1 MFKFLGSLLD
11 SNEREIKKLQPIVDL
26 VNAHEKD
33 IKKLSDSKLKAKTE
47 GFKKNLSQGDT
58 LDDLLPEAFAMV
70 REAAMRTIGQRHYDV
85 QIVGGT
91 ALHQGKIA
99 EMKTGEGKTLVSTLP
114 LYLNALG
121 GNGVHLVTVNDYLS
135 RRDAE
140 WMGPIYHL
148 LGLSVGIINHE
159 KSFVFDPNPQ
169 TPTTSEENL
178 KMDPETS
185 LSPEKEGLGEGEFL
199 REVTRKEAYE
209 ADITYGTNNEFGF
222 DYLRDNM
229 ASSLEE
235 MVQRPLYY
243 SIVDEVDSILID
255 EARTPL
261 IISAPAAEAT
271 DKYIQ
276 FAAIVDKLVNET
288 DYILDEKLKTASL
301 LEIGI
306 SKVERVLGV
315 SNLYEKDFETV
326 HHVEEALKA
335 KTLYHKDKD
344 YVVKENQVIIV
355 DEFTGRLLP
364 GRRYSEGLHQAIEAK
379 EGVVVQKESRT
390 LATVTFQNY
399 FRLYEKLSG
408 MTGTA
413 ATSAEEFHKVYKLDV
428 LEIPTNEPLI
438 RKDYNDA
445 VFKSE
450 KAKWQAVVR
459 EIEEKHKKGQ
469 PVLVGTTS
477 IEKNELLTDL
487 LKRKKVPH
495 EVLNAKNHKKEAH
508 IIATAGE
515 KGSVTIA
522 TNIAGRGVDIKL
534 GEGVTDLGGLHIVGT
549 EKHEARRIDN
559 QLRGRSGRQGDPG
572 SSRFFVSL
580 QDDVIRLFGGDS
592 VANIMTTLKIP
603 EDIPI
608 ENAMVTKALESAQSR
623 VEGHNFDIRK
633 RLVDY
638 DDVLNKHREIIYS
651 QRRNILNLGASK
663 DKQEQLKLKEM
674 VMEKMNTEVDNIL
687 LAAQSESK
695 TFDYDRLANDFL
707 SIVPFDDTSK
717 KEINTQIKKIV
728 DEDKMREFML
738 KIINQIYES
747 REKQYGEDVSRQI
760 EKLVLSSTID
770 SMWINHLED
779 IDYLRE
785 GVGLKGYAAKD
796 PLVEYKS
803 EAFKLFEDLQR
814 AINFEI
820 THRIFK
826 IQLVPQGQEQDHTG
840 HDHGP
845 LPSTPTSQT
854 TTTSTSSTNL
864 EEPQEQVVNAS
875 SKKIG
880 RNDPCPCGSGLKYKK
895 CGLINSPKHKG

>member
-1 MFKFLGSLLD
+1 MD
-11 SNEREIKKLQPIVDL
+11 SNEREIKKLQPTVDL
-26 VNAHEKD
+26 VNAYEKEV
-33 IKKLSDSKLKAKTE
+33 KKLSDQKLKAKTE
-47 GFKKNLSQGDT
+47 ELKKRLTRGET
-58 LDDLLPEAFAMV
+58 LNDILPEAFALV
-70 REAAMRTIGQRHYDV
+70 REAAQRTIGQRHYDV
-85 QIVGGT
+85 QIIGGT

-114 LYLNALG
+114 LYLNALS
-121 GNGVHLVTVNDYLS
+121 GNGSHLVTVNDYLS

-169 TPTTSEENL
+169 TPKTSEETI
-178 KMDPETS
+178 KMDPATS
-185 LSPEKEGLGEGEFL
+185 LSPEKERMGEGQFL
-199 REVTRKEAYE
+199 REVSRKEAYE

-235 MVQRPLYY
+235 MVQRSLHY

-271 DKYIQ
+271 DKYLQ

-301 LEIGI
+301 SEIGI
-306 SKVERVLGV
+306 SKVERVLGI

-390 LATVTFQNY
+390 MATVTFQNY

-438 RKDYNDA
+438 RKDHHDA

-495 EVLNAKNHKKEAH
+495 EVLNAKNHKKEAY
-508 IIATAGE
+508 IIAKAGE

-534 GEGVTDLGGLHIVGT
+534 GEGVTELGGLHIVGT

-592 VANIMTTLKIP
+592 VANIMTKLKIP

-651 QRRNILNLGASK
+651 QRRNILDLGASK
-663 DKQEQLKLKEM
+663 DKKKQLKLKEM
-674 VMEKMNTEVDNIL
+674 VLEKMNTEIDNIL
-687 LAAQSESK
+687 LAAQSDSK
-695 TFDYDRLANDFL
+695 TFNYDRLTNDFL
-707 SIVPFDDTSK
+707 SIVPFDERSK
-717 KEINTQIKKIV
+717 KEITNQIKKIV
-728 DEDKMREFML
+728 DEDKLREFML

-747 REKQYGEDVSRQI
+747 REKQYGEDVTRQI

-770 SMWINHLED
+770 SLWINHLED

-803 EAFKLFEDLQR
+803 EAFKLFEDLLR
-814 AINFEI
+814 AIDFEI

-826 IQLVPQGQEQDHTG
+826 IQLVPQGQGKEQDHTG

-845 LPSTPTSQT
+845 LPTTPTSQ

-864 EEPQEQVVNAS
+864 DEPQEPVVS
-875 SKKIG
+875 TVSKKIG
-880 RNDPCPCGSGLKYKK
+880 RNDPCPCGSSLKYKK